1 MWNRI
6 LSSLVVAAAA
16 LPVGAQTIKPV
27 EAPVSTYIELLKDN
41 GYDAYS
47 FDISALRD
55 TTYNL
60 EFKVLEYEGDKIVG
74 DDDGYSYILQNRT
87 MVSAFLPENRA
98 NIKPEEMADADKGI
112 YSLGE
117 RIDIGLF
124 PATDSIR
131 RISIMVPSQ
140 GTISKQIK
148 LGEQHSPD
156 GKQSATTYIGR
167 TFKTQEIKEGEFTP
181 LVLVGSFWWDPKY
194 NIFRFCGEV
203 EIEPD
208 LSSKIVRNIPHYY
221 VIGVVATKQQ
231 DK

>member
-16 LPVGAQTIKPV
+16 FPVGAQTIKPV

-60 EFKVLEYEGDKIVG
+60 EFKVREYEGDKLVG
-74 DDDGYSYILQNRT
+74 ADNGYPFVLQNRK
-87 MVSAFLPENRA
+87 MASVFPPESRA
-98 NIKPEEMADADKGI
+98 KIKPEEMADADKGI

-117 RIDIGLF
+117 RIDIGLL
-124 PATDSIR
+124 PPTDSIR

-140 GTISKQIK
+140 GTIFRQIK
-148 LGEQHSPD
+148 LREQHSPD

-181 LVLVGSFWWDPKY
+181 LVLVGSFWWDPQY

-208 LSSKIVRNIPHYY
+208 LSSRIVRNTPHYY

>member
-16 LPVGAQTIKPV
+16 FPVGAQTIKPV

-60 EFKVLEYEGDKIVG
+60 EFKVREYEGDKLVG
-74 DDDGYSYILQNRT
+74 ADNGYPFVLQNRK
-87 MVSAFLPENRA
+87 MASVFPPESRA
-98 NIKPEEMADADKGI
+98 KIKPEEMADADKGI

-117 RIDIGLF
+117 RIDIGLL
-124 PATDSIR
+124 PPTDSIR

-140 GTISKQIK
+140 GTIFRQIK
-148 LGEQHSPD
+148 LREQHSPD

-181 LVLVGSFWWDPKY
+181 LVLVGSFWWDPQY

-208 LSSKIVRNIPHYY
+208 LSSRIVRNIPHYY